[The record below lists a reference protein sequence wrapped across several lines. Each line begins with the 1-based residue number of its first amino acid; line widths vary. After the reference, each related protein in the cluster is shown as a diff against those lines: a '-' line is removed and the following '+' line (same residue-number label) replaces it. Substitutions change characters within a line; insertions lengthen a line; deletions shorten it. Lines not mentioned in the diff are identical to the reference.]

1 MEVYKNVSCHIFNP
15 YKGPPIYR
23 YELREGMGPAP
34 VSDVEILELLSQEPD
49 TVVWA
54 QPREVTIRKV
64 CGRKLGLKVET
75 FQAGAHSLTVVT
87 KVKEECE
94 IVCGNLLTWDRI
106 VKINHASIVHSTKQ
120 EVLHLFARIHG
131 DVTFTVLSLSKD
143 PQDHLTGQLPVHCDL
158 PLGLDNSFAHGHCQ
172 YTNHVL
178 NESAIIPE
186 KNDND
191 KSKNRDSS
199 DSGVTLSCDEDQN
212 DCENTAQDEHSIRLT
227 SGGTVDSNQFG
238 ISDSSLRRL
247 EMMRRNKGDKHKS
260 HKSGREVTDQAELE
274 PLRPMESWSPPS
286 NFRSEPKFHGLDE
299 GSLSLMV
306 NRDTAVSMADIN
318 IDDLVTHSLP
328 APGPSSQQCG
338 CASCQLSSESRVC
351 YNCGRRPGSSGSRT
365 QPNSQAP
372 MVLETRAEMTP
383 EYTQFLLKSPH
394 LAVWDVNTR
403 VVEIDRGSSKAF
415 GFDYKVKLGKNHD
428 ETVEVYT
435 LVKLVD
441 PLGPA
446 QRKLQVGDWI
456 RSVNG
461 TPILDAKQVFKVIS
475 ESKGSIR
482 LIIQR
487 PVGFSQQPPG
497 FTGTRSTSDTV
508 YRISSPQATGAPS
521 SPAFVP
527 QDPLL
532 PGIIEPEKGQ
542 PRKVPIQNIYIT
554 NNLNPCD
561 SGTIRTQPFP
571 KTVKF
576 PKVRLFLCGSEA
588 ERCANMILKNSVFGC
603 VKMENGYGNVDFS
616 ITTDCLG
623 NVVMSKVCS
632 NLFWSNSVHSAGTTS
647 CESYNSGNNN
657 VSDYKCKSCGND
669 LKYGN
674 VINVE
679 MHVILDDRLF
689 HNCCNY
695 LFTKSSMFILTFDG
709 AKLLESHQ
717 TEFTRM
723 QNFAHTIRSFQ
734 GDECLVT
741 MYGLLHS
748 TPKYSRNIVDEVQSL
763 FYINNTQLQQY
774 NVMGPELFTSDH
786 TNVPEREGL
795 LSDCRGLQSSMWKA
809 ITKSVQQ
816 HILNPSLL
824 LVDFL
829 QSARER
835 DVLMTEEQLG
845 AVMRAK
851 LPDYEDGIH
860 QSILQDLNL
869 NGEIIR
875 GKATPY
881 FSSRVHCV
889 EQIVIIDPKV
899 LLRQQRIII
908 NTISEDKIQWSRAH
922 STSYVSSGE
931 LGSISCIR
939 DNENLSSV
947 ITEILEC
954 VGLIF
959 RQPKSLTDS
968 SQDYFLPY
976 FALVPSSMDYPSAG
990 KKDLELYLQFCDHES
1005 SQAFYVLVYG
1015 LVGSSDTPDS
1025 LTIHSSN
1032 CATLYH
1038 RDIQVTVFHNKLEDK
1053 VKFIFRR
1060 EDKGSKVKHVILH
1073 SWVQQSLQSSL
1084 PDHEYILGPP
1094 CPLGESCHRLVGVG
1108 GHVIDLGDTGAHYCG
1123 NVRVDTMRGVRMWR
1137 HSQVETLSPTVDS
1150 QASTGTHFIP
1160 TLPTAPTQAL
1170 GSLSPLKLR
1179 YKILDPLFRHLKV
1192 NNGWMVLA
1200 GGMGYTADEVNIL
1213 GTEQEPAKQL
1223 IIDWSQSSL
1232 EHTADR
1238 LVILLEEIDRVDLA
1252 TELRANLAE
1261 ETQTRGQSP
1270 QGSHGNTASSTNSL
1284 GVTNS
1289 LGNRMDAGGDRTPS
1303 PRLFQVDSPVAQ
1315 SRGGNNVLP
1324 LNIPPTPIRSELDSD
1339 VLIYL
1344 REGEDSLPRA
1354 GVGVVRGVGCSEE
1367 GVGIHRHHGGGAG
1380 DNNLGGRT
1388 ITPVETTR
1396 HRGPLSQS

>member
-1 MEVYKNVSCHIFNP
+1 MVIKARLLGLILRTMLLELLSESEESLDDICLFFGLLTFIDSELDSSPEESELSICPFFIVTGARFEVKFFLGLLNFWKQFTCPSCVDWWPSSSESLRACVFLLPVPVCFLDLLDLVSFFDKESERSEDSELELLSACCCALL
-15 YKGPPIYR
+15 GPPIYR

-318 IDDLVTHSLP
+318 IDDL
-328 APGPSSQQCG
+328 CG

-372 MVLETRAEMTP
+372 M
-383 EYTQFLLKSPH
+383 SPH

-809 ITKSVQQ
+809 ITK
-816 HILNPSLL
+816 
-824 LVDFL
+824 
-829 QSARER
+829 E
-835 DVLMTEEQLG
+835 
-845 AVMRAK
+845 K
-851 LPDYEDGIH
+851 
-860 QSILQDLNL
+860 
-869 NGEIIR
+869 
-875 GKATPY
+875 KATPY

-908 NTISEDKIQWSRAH
+908 NTISEDKIQW
-922 STSYVSSGE
+922 
-931 LGSISCIR
+931 
-939 DNENLSSV
+939 
-947 ITEILEC
+947 
-954 VGLIF
+954 
-959 RQPKSLTDS
+959 
-968 SQDYFLPY
+968 
-976 FALVPSSMDYPSAG
+976 
-990 KKDLELYLQFCDHES
+990 
-1005 SQAFYVLVYG
+1005 
-1015 LVGSSDTPDS
+1015 
-1025 LTIHSSN
+1025 
-1032 CATLYH
+1032 
-1038 RDIQVTVFHNKLEDK
+1038 
-1053 VKFIFRR
+1053 
-1060 EDKGSKVKHVILH
+1060 
-1073 SWVQQSLQSSL
+1073 
-1084 PDHEYILGPP
+1084 
-1094 CPLGESCHRLVGVG
+1094 
-1108 GHVIDLGDTGAHYCG
+1108 
-1123 NVRVDTMRGVRMWR
+1123 
-1137 HSQVETLSPTVDS
+1137 
-1150 QASTGTHFIP
+1150 
-1160 TLPTAPTQAL
+1160 
-1170 GSLSPLKLR
+1170 
-1179 YKILDPLFRHLKV
+1179 
-1192 NNGWMVLA
+1192 
-1200 GGMGYTADEVNIL
+1200 
-1213 GTEQEPAKQL
+1213 
-1223 IIDWSQSSL
+1223 
-1232 EHTADR
+1232 
-1238 LVILLEEIDRVDLA
+1238 
-1252 TELRANLAE
+1252 
-1261 ETQTRGQSP
+1261 
-1270 QGSHGNTASSTNSL
+1270 
-1284 GVTNS
+1284 
-1289 LGNRMDAGGDRTPS
+1289 
-1303 PRLFQVDSPVAQ
+1303 
-1315 SRGGNNVLP
+1315 
-1324 LNIPPTPIRSELDSD
+1324 
-1339 VLIYL
+1339 
-1344 REGEDSLPRA
+1344 
-1354 GVGVVRGVGCSEE
+1354 
-1367 GVGIHRHHGGGAG
+1367 
-1380 DNNLGGRT
+1380 
-1388 ITPVETTR
+1388 
-1396 HRGPLSQS
+1396 